1 MKKLFIFDLDGV
13 LVDSKEIHFNALN
26 AALKEVDKKYI
37 ISKSEQKEKFEGLPT
52 NKKLEMLSAEKGL
65 PLDLHK
71 KIFDLKQKQSILFFS
86 QLQKDNSLIEI
97 FNNLKKENIKVAVA
111 SNCIK
116 ETVEICLKSLG
127 ILEIVDLYLSN
138 EDVGYPKP
146 HPEIY
151 IKCMNMFGVS
161 PKETVI
167 FEDSFIGK
175 QAAFASGATIVSVDN
190 RAALTEEL
198 ILSPLSNQKKEINI
212 LIPMAGEGS
221 RFQKAGFKDPKP
233 FIKINNKPMIQ
244 VVHDNIGIDGKYI
257 YVAKSEHVEKYNLE
271 GCLKEFCKN
280 FVIVEQQGRLEG
292 ATKSVLLAKDLIDND
307 SPLLIANSDQYID
320 WDPGVVE
327 EFISSGVDG
336 SILTFK
342 STESK
347 WSYAEVRNEV
357 VQEVFEKIVVGD
369 NATVGIYFW
378 KKGSDFVKY
387 AEKMI
392 EKNIRTNN
400 EFYVCPVYNQA
411 IQDGKIISISEV
423 EKMQGLGTPEDLES
437 YLESNNMFIDIRNR
451 SYVNDVIEMND
462 HEICVQYKN
471 PSYKIYDRSVKKT
484 TEYIKYDYDAEMLK
498 LPEAAGNL
506 KELRPILR
514 QVRWLFHP
522 VVESIHTLDKVSFED
537 QSVYL
542 AAYNQRFFHVALEIL
557 PKLFLLKKK
566 DPNFKLILFGEEA
579 IDANGDFVGFAKG
592 HPLPKEKDGTYL
604 KFWLDELEIDY
615 TCVNIETLKDFNL
628 NFRTSYVFYDSKARE
643 QYEHINK
650 NYSKLFFNG
659 PYIYYKDKP
668 FEPFCLLSRED
679 SFIDIHTNTYL
690 KQCINEHLGQ
700 KDLEANKKI
709 FISRKNYVRRH
720 PQENIIEEY
729 LISKGYESVCME
741 DFNPIEQINIIRSA
755 TDVVSFLGSSLVN
768 LYFVNK
774 KINLFVI
781 SLDSDSDKNF
791 NADMFK
797 YYHEMIGPDNVKARY
812 INASEEPDPTDYII
826 KEIEDFYGS

>member
-52 NKKLEMLSAEKGL
+52 NKKLEILSAEKGL
-65 PLDLHK
+65 PLELHK

-86 QLQKDNSLIEI
+86 QLKKDNSLIEI
-97 FNNLKKENIKVAVA
+97 FNKLKEHDIKIAVA

-116 ETVEICLKSLG
+116 ETVEVCLKSLG
-127 ILEIVDLYLSN
+127 VLEIVDLHLSN
-138 EDVGYPKP
+138 EDVLSPKP

-151 IKCMNMFGVS
+151 LKCMEYFDVS

-190 RAALTEEL
+190 RASLSEEL
-198 ILSPLSNQKKEINI
+198 IFSPLNSSKKEINI

-307 SPLLIANSDQYID
+307 SPLIIANSDQYID
-320 WDPGVVE
+320 WDPKVIE
-327 EFISSGVDG
+327 EFITSGVDG
-336 SILTFK
+336 AILTFK

-347 WSYAEVRNEV
+347 WSYAEVQNEV

-423 EKMQGLGTPEDLES
+423 KKMQGLGTPEDLES
-437 YLESNNMFIDIRNR
+437 YLESNNMFIDIKNR

-471 PSYKIYDRSVKKT
+471 PSYKIYDRAIKET
-484 TEYIKYDYDAEMLK
+484 ADYIKYNYDADMVS
-498 LPEAAGNL
+498 LPEFAQGKKSNG
-506 KELRPILR
+506 E
-514 QVRWLFHP
+514 VGWLLHP
-522 VVESIHTLDKVSFED
+522 VVDSLHTLDQVSFED

-542 AAYNQRFFHVALEIL
+542 AAYNPRFFHVALEIL
-557 PKLFLLKKK
+557 PKLFLLKKQ
-566 DPNFKLILFGEEA
+566 DPYFKLILLGEDD
-579 IDANGDFVGFAKG
+579 IDQSGNFISLVNGSN
-592 HPLPKEKDGTYL
+592 LPREQDGSYL
-604 KFWLDELEIDY
+604 KFWLDELDIDY
-615 TCVNIETLKDFNL
+615 ICVNLEMLKSFNL
-628 NFRTSYVFYDSKARE
+628 NFRTSYVFYDSKSRE
-643 QYEHINK
+643 KYQHINK
-650 NYSKLFFNG
+650 NYLKLFFNG
-659 PYIYYKDKP
+659 PYIYYKNKP

-679 SFIDIHTNTYL
+679 SHIDIHTNNYL
-690 KQCINEHLGQ
+690 KKCINEYLKESHVL
-700 KDLEANKKI
+700 DNKKI
-709 FISRKNYVRRH
+709 FISRKNYVRSYFK
-720 PQENIIEEY
+720 EDIIEEY

-741 DFNPIEQINIIRSA
+741 DFSPIEQINIIRSA

-797 YYHEMIGPDNVKARY
+797 YYHEMIGSDNVKARY
-812 INASEEPDPTDYII
+812 INASEESDPIDYII